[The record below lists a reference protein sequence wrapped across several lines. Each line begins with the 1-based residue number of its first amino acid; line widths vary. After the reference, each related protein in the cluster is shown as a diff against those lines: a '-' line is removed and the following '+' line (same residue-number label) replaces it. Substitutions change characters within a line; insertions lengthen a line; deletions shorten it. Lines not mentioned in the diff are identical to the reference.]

1 MTRTTPAL
9 AAGLFAAA
17 LLALARPREGSAA
30 WDGRPAPVA
39 IEAQRNQIDFRCGRD
54 VVASYVTAPARAKPY
69 FWPLLAPNGVPVTRE
84 PGALGDHPHQKSA
97 WFCHGDVIPEGVE
110 LEHKLKGVEGVD
122 FWSELPGHGRIVCTQ
137 VGTVD
142 QVKNHGRVATE
153 NEWRSAEGVKLLDE
167 ARTIHLYNL
176 GEARLFV
183 LDIDL
188 AAAVP
193 VTFGDTKEGSLGVRV
208 RDSLTEKK
216 EGGRLTNAE
225 GQTGMAA
232 VWGRTSA
239 WCDYSGTAEG
249 TAVGVALFADPSN
262 PYPTCWHARD
272 YGLLAANPFGRAKS
286 GFPAMKGR
294 TDLVKLAKG
303 EHLKLRYGILV
314 HNGDV
319 KGGRV
324 AECYE
329 LFTKLVKR

>member
-1 MTRTTPAL
+1 MSTSRAL
-9 AAGLFAAA
+9 AAGLIAAA
-17 LLALARPREGSAA
+17 LAAPAGLRPAGAGA
-30 WDGRPAPVA
+30 QGPAPVA
-39 IEAQRNQIDFRCGRD
+39 IDVQRNQIDFRCGRD
-54 VVASYVTAPARAKPY
+54 VVASYVTDPARAKPF

-84 PGALGDHPHQKSA
+84 PDAPGDHPHQKSA

-110 LEHKLKGVEGVD
+110 IKHKLKGIEGVD
-122 FWSELPGHGRIVCTQ
+122 FWSEAPGHGRIVCTK
-137 VGTVD
+137 VGAVD
-142 QVKNHGRVATE
+142 QVKTRGSVATF
-153 NEWRSAEGVKLLDE
+153 NEWRTADGVKLLDE
-167 ARTIHLYNL
+167 ARTITLYNL

-188 AAAVP
+188 TAAVP

-208 RDSLTEKK
+208 RDSMTEKR
-216 EGGRLTNAE
+216 GRGALTNAE
-225 GQTGMAA
+225 GKSGMAD
-232 VWGRTSA
+232 VWGRMSA
-239 WCDYSGTAEG
+239 WCDYSGPADNTL
-249 TAVGVALFADPSN
+249 VGVALFADPDN

-294 TDLVKLAKG
+294 TDLAKLAKG
-303 EHLKLRYGILV
+303 EHLKLRYGLLV

-329 LFTKLVKR
+329 RFVKLVRR